1 MYVCMYVFMYSCLYI
16 CMYVCIYVCMYAC
29 ICVYMYVCVCT
40 YVRACVRAYVCVC
53 VYIICRNALRMQKR
67 FSVHL
72 NFSKFPGE
80 ACPRIPKRLRQ
91 SHTIMCP
98 LPPIPPPSSP
108 ATQHCFSV
116 PVHRSFPR
124 HQIWLAITGSVL
136 LVSHSPLTSW
146 CSQRYNANLRETVV
160 HV

>member
-1 MYVCMYVFMYSCLYI
+1 MYVFMYVCMYVFMYSCLYI

-40 YVRACVRAYVCVC
+40 YVRACVRACVCVC
-53 VYIICRNALRMQKR
+53 VYITCRNALRMQKR

-98 LPPIPPPSSP
+98 LPPIPPPP
-108 ATQHCFSV
+108 
-116 PVHRSFPR
+116 
-124 HQIWLAITGSVL
+124 L
-136 LVSHSPLTSW
+136 LPPPPSIVSLSLSIGPS
-146 CSQRYNANLRETVV
+146 
-160 HV
+160 HVIKYG